1 MRSIVAPMIA
11 ALAVMIPNVWAFPMG
26 APLAL
31 DAIGHADPIQ
41 GEAPKAWEPGK
52 VYVVECWATWSDPCI
67 ATILHL
73 DTLHDR
79 FKSKGLRV
87 IGVNV
92 WDDDKAKVT
101 DFVQNKGTEMSYP
114 VLYAGKE
121 GSSFET
127 SWLKPGGVKEL
138 PYAFVVKDGKF
149 LFGTHPAQLD
159 DVTIQG
165 LIAGGEKQ
173 EAIIQAY
180 TAREAKLRKVDD
192 LLKEIAQTS
201 EAKDLATMDAKLSE
215 LEAIDPSNP
224 YLGGLRL
231 GFLVEKKDWPT
242 FEKFVLEGK
251 AEKAIQPAIDLEES
265 SELPESTRK
274 ALLAKLLTLPSSEKK
289 YQIFQILASRYQWLT
304 GDKESAKITAKKMA
318 EKPGTFPPAPLVAYS
333 ASIDEDKPQTFKE
346 VLAAIRAAQ
355 EEQDALAPAATPES
369 AKPAASTSK
378 PKKKRR

>member
-1 MRSIVAPMIA
+1 
-11 ALAVMIPNVWAFPMG
+11 MG
-26 APLAL
+26 APLTL
-31 DAIGHADPIQ
+31 DAIGQAEPIQ

-87 IGVNV
+87 VGVNV
-92 WDDDKAKVT
+92 WDDDRAKVT
-101 DFVQNKGTEMSYP
+101 EFVQKKGNEMSYP
-114 VLYAGKE
+114 VVYAGKE

-127 SWLKPGGVKEL
+127 GWLKPGGVKEL

-173 EAIIQAY
+173 EAIIQTY
-180 TAREAKLRKVDD
+180 TAREAKLRRVDD
-192 LLKEIAQTS
+192 LLKETAQAS
-201 EAKDLATMDAKLSE
+201 EAKDWATMDAKLAE
-215 LEAIDPSNP
+215 LGTIDPANP
-224 YLGGLRL
+224 YLGGLRIGL
-231 GFLVEKKDWPT
+231 MVEKKDWPA

-265 SELPESTRK
+265 TELPDSTRK
-274 ALLAKLLTLPSSEKK
+274 ALLAKLLTLPPSEKK
-289 YQIFQILASRYQWLT
+289 FQIFQVLASRYQWLT
-304 GDKESAKITAKKMA
+304 GDKESAKATAKRMA
-318 EKPGTFPPAPLVAYS
+318 EKPDTLPPVPLAAYATS
-333 ASIDEDKPQTFKE
+333 VDEDKPQTFKE
-346 VLAAIRAAQ
+346 VLAAIRSAQ
-355 EEQDALAPAATPES
+355 EAQDALPPAVTPASE
-369 AKPAASTSK
+369 KPTTAK